1 MFLIRACLFAL
12 AALSGLFLFGVL
24 SRALVRLKFA
34 AKRYGWPIVTLFIV
48 FSSWATYTAFPT
60 AEEKNGNVANVGMLP
75 ITNTNYQLGN
85 WEQGRGN
92 REQGNGKL
100 ENGTGNIGNTGN
112 IQQGNTG
119 NIQQENTFTR
129 ATLTQEDF
137 ARGFVLTRIGTNEV
151 HVFTAPSGAGICE
164 DWKTFG
170 AAEDWV
176 YLEESGVSSQGLG
189 RERLRVHSDGWVTV
203 LSPTSSVFMAREYYP
218 FKASLGI
225 VPEANWGLVVR
236 DQESGNGV
244 NSTVHLN
251 SSPSPNPYPLTP
263 NSCFWHYLT
272 TSNTLQLTWQNA
284 LYNRESDMPISV
296 QAEFYE
302 NGDFSYRYDLSAIKS
317 KIDSSVIP
325 ENFPSNII
333 IGTIHHSLLP
343 VPQSP
348 FPTSLFFR
356 HLDSSDTPGSDRD
369 GDGLIIEDEL
379 FVYHT
384 DPYNADSDY
393 DGLSD
398 YDEIFIVKSNP
409 LDAYSISNDYYDGFA
424 SALSGEDPFSYPQG
438 STNTVLEHVFYSGCT
453 NGVFSL
459 PTSDNETAIL
469 KISVSGSGV
478 GRLVVGEKIVPLVGS
493 STELTRFTGS
503 GNNEVSVTNTLLL
516 AVGKGVKKSI
526 WFTKPDGLELA
537 IDSDDFM
544 IGELPSLVWPHGWIA
559 FPHTDA
565 TVPCIHD
572 FYGKG
577 RLVTLLHG
585 EEFEGMTA
593 SWSSGTGDVVIMNV
607 APVSAEIYGHFKKN
621 QTREISYR
629 VNHPKQLNT
638 AIAHF
643 TQTLRFC
650 PQFANDEEPPE
661 ELPEEDEED
670 RCWDCMCGVNAP
682 CFCGEDEW
690 CFCYSPDCR
699 CNENRSP
706 TITDNEDD
714 EVEFENILETLT
726 PSVNALYLYRDN
738 ERNVP
743 LEVPDGEPRRCC
755 PCPEHWKSNYVS
767 KVLYTSRLSVND
779 AAGDDF
785 NISYEP
791 CSVTVS
797 GVSPSRSFR
806 DSTVNFITNGVTYKR
821 LDYTVLGVKISRGEW
836 DVPLERYNE
845 LSPQLGFP
853 FEVCTDFDKAERLH
867 LKTDVLMADGY
878 VRISLEDVTGE
889 FKIWLPEWYDTEGNW
904 HDCETLLDS
913 ETRRVRYMPMRQWKN
928 ILRRYY
934 ETTSLEVRVTSS
946 AAGSCK
952 LKLEYLASDGDSYI
966 HDFAEQRITSLNPLL
981 LVDYNRDGKIDLID
995 VGYSKSGRNAY
1006 FWRNDDEWKNDDAFD
1021 ASFFGQANASDS
1033 VVNGRNDLINFLPIA
1048 VDVKT
1053 LTSQWNSNDFYF
1065 RLESYS
1071 SQIRKAQLLY
1081 ANISHS
1087 RIGDAALG
1095 NDIDINGISTHE
1107 ASVFSLG
1114 EGSDMPPIFVGLSHF
1129 GKSTLLV
1136 EFPECDRYGDLYL
1149 NIYSKSDNKCI
1160 YSSKINLHIGEIDKM
1175 IGWLNIRSAAGG
1187 SDGVPTRLAT
1197 PDWPESEHKTGNLVF
1212 VHGYN
1217 MAEDAETPLWAK
1229 NVFKKL

>member
-1 MFLIRACLFAL
+1 MTAFVMDALEFKAAYEWFLLRACFAAL
-12 AALSGLFLFGVL
+12 AALILAVVCFKVYEHIG
-24 SRALVRLKFA
+24 RLKA
-34 AKRYGWPIVTLFIV
+34 AVKRYGWPLVTLFIV
-48 FSSWATYTAFPT
+48 CSAWAAYTAFPT
-60 AEEKNGNVANVGMLP
+60 AEEKNG
-75 ITNTNYQLGN
+75 
-85 WEQGRGN
+85 GR
-92 REQGNGKL
+92 
-100 ENGTGNIGNTGN
+100 GTGNTNSTVHLNSSSSPNVIPNSYPLTPN
-112 IQQGNTG
+112 SSPITHLSS
-119 NIQQENTFTR
+119 
-129 ATLTQEDF
+129 LTQEDF

-151 HVFTAPSGAGICE
+151 HDFNAPEGAIINP
-164 DWKTFG
+164 DWLAFG

-189 RERLRVHSDGWVTV
+189 RERLRVHSDGWVEA
-203 LSPTSSVFMAREYYP
+203 LSPTSTVFAAREYYP
-218 FKASLGI
+218 FKAPLGI
-225 VPEANWGLVVR
+225 VPEAVL
-236 DQESGNGV
+236 
-244 NSTVHLN
+244 T
-251 SSPSPNPYPLTP
+251 PNPYPLTP
-263 NSCFWHYLT
+263 NSCFWHYHT
-272 TSNTLQLTWQNA
+272 TSNTIQLTWQNV
-284 LYNRESDMPISV
+284 LYNRESDLPISF
-296 QAEFYE
+296 QAEFFD
-302 NGDFSYRYDLSAIKS
+302 NGDFTYRYDLSAIKS
-317 KIDSSVIP
+317 KIDSGVIP
-325 ENFPSNII
+325 ENFPSNIT
-333 IGTIHHSLLP
+333 IGTTTSSRFPL
-343 VPQSP
+343 
-348 FPTSLFFR
+348 PTSLFFR
-356 HLDSSDTPGSDRD
+356 HLDSSDTPGSDCD
-369 GDGLIIEDEL
+369 GDGLILEDEL
-379 FVYHT
+379 FVYRT

-409 LDAYSISNDYYDGFA
+409 VDAYSISNDYYDGFA
-424 SALSGEDPFSYPQG
+424 YALQNEDPFSYPQG
-438 STNTVLEHVFYSGCT
+438 STNTVLEHVFYSGST
-453 NGVFSL
+453 NGAFSL
-459 PTSDNETAIL
+459 PVSTDETAVL
-469 KISVSGSGV
+469 KVSVSGSGV
-478 GRLVVGEKIVPLVGS
+478 GRLVVGEKVVPLVGS
-493 STELTRFTGS
+493 STGLTRFTGS

-526 WFTKPDGLELA
+526 WFTKSEGLELA

-572 FYGKG
+572 FYSKG
-577 RLVTLLHG
+577 RIVTLLHG
-585 EEFEGMTA
+585 EEFSGMTA
-593 SWSSGTGDVVIMNV
+593 SWSSGTSDVVITNV

-650 PQFANDEEPPE
+650 PQFAQDEEPPE
-661 ELPEEDEED
+661 ELPEEDD
-670 RCWDCMCGVNAP
+670 RYRDCMCGVNAS

-714 EVEFENILETLT
+714 EVEFESILETLT

-767 KVLYTSRLSVND
+767 KALQTSRLSVND
-779 AAGDDF
+779 SQGNDF
-785 NISYEP
+785 NISYKP

-806 DSTVNFITNGVTYKR
+806 DSTVSFVTNGIAYKR
-821 LDYTVLGVKISRGEW
+821 LDYTVLGVKISRGEG
-836 DVPLERYNE
+836 VIPFERYNE

-853 FEVCTDFDKAERLH
+853 FEVCTDLDKAERFYLN
-867 LKTDVLMADGY
+867 TDVLMTNGH
-878 VRISLEDVTGE
+878 VKISLEDVTGE
-889 FKIWLPEWYDTEGNW
+889 FKIWLPSWYDTDGHW
-904 HDCETLLDS
+904 HDCETLLNS
-913 ETRRVRYMPMRQWKN
+913 ESKSARYMPMRQWKN
-928 ILRRYY
+928 ILRRYW

-952 LKLEYLASDGDSYI
+952 LKIEYLAADGDSYI
-966 HDFAEQRITSLNPLL
+966 HDFAEQRITSVNPLL
-981 LVDYNRDGKIDLID
+981 LADYNRDGKIDAID
-995 VGYSKSGRNAY
+995 VGYSRSGRNAY

-1053 LTSQWNSNDFYF
+1053 LISQWNSNDLYF

-1071 SQIRKAQLLY
+1071 SPLRKAQLLF

-1087 RIGDAALG
+1087 QIGDAALG

-1107 ASVFSLG
+1107 ASVFPLG
-1114 EGSDMPPIFVGLSHF
+1114 EGRNMPPIFVGLSHF

-1136 EFPECDRYGDLYL
+1136 EFPECYRYGAFYL
-1149 NIYSKSDNKCI
+1149 NIYSKFDNKRI

-1197 PDWPESEHKTGNLVF
+1197 PDWPESEHKTGNLF
-1212 VHGYN
+1212 CS
-1217 MAEDAETPLWAK
+1217 WI
-1229 NVFKKL
+1229 